1 MMNRRAKRT
10 ASGRLGK
17 WVAGGAGVLAALTLA
32 NGASAQTSDPL
43 LNTLIKKGI
52 LTEDEAKNIR
62 AEANAAESNNVP
74 VPPSKWKISNG
85 IKDVELFGDL
95 RLRYEYRSANTP
107 VGDAITQRRLRYAL
121 RIGLRGDLTDDFYY
135 GFRLETAANP
145 RSPWTTFGTSSSGI
159 PYNGPFGKSTA
170 GVNVGQLYIGWHP
183 ESWFDI
189 TLGKMP
195 MPLYTTPMVWDSDYN
210 PEGAAEHFKYTVGDA
225 DLFATFGQFLY
236 QEIDPSSASPD
247 LGFNGLVGQN
257 PDNIWQFAWQAGFNY
272 HIETNISAKIAATLY
287 QYTGLQQS
295 SASSPNVNS
304 PFYGDP
310 FVGEGAYV
318 GPSGTF
324 PTLGE
329 SGYGTSSTIPGN
341 SSLGFP
347 NNQVGLNNLLVLEI
361 PFEFNFN
368 FDRLDVKVFGDFGYN
383 LEGRQRAED
392 AASGYATYL
401 NTVAGGGVPVTVTPF
416 SPQKNDVK
424 AYQIGFALASKG
436 NLGLV
441 YGSAPRKNAWEF
453 RTYWQHVEQYALDP
467 NLLDSD
473 FFEGRGNLQGAYV
486 AIAYGLS
493 DNMIGTLRGGL
504 ASRINGNLGTGGSNQ
519 DVPWI
524 NPIERYRL
532 LQFDLTYRF

>member
-1 MMNRRAKRT
+1 MQIFPFGNRRM
-10 ASGRLGK
+10 RLA
-17 WVAGGAGVLAALTLA
+17 VIGAMLVILAAPRAMCVGTNDALIE
-32 NGASAQTSDPL
+32 L
-43 LNTLIKKGI
+43 LLKKGVI
-52 LTEDEAKNIR
+52 SQDEAAQVE
-62 AEANAAESNNVP
+62 AEAAAMSTNEAAMMA
-74 VPPSKWKISNG
+74 PSKWKISDG
-85 IKDVELFGDL
+85 IKSVELFGDL

-107 VGDAITQRRLRYAL
+107 VGDAITQRRFRYAL
-121 RIGLRGDLTDDFYY
+121 RIGLRGDVTDDFYY

-159 PYNGPFGKSTA
+159 PYQGPFGKSTA

-195 MPLYTTPMVWDSDYN
+195 MPLYTTPMVWDTDYN
-210 PEGAAEHFKYTVGDA
+210 PEGAAEHFKYTVGEA
-225 DLFATFGQFLY
+225 DFFATFGQFLY

-257 PDNIWQFAWQAGFNY
+257 PENIWQFAWQGGFTY
-272 HIETNISAKIAATLY
+272 HIETNISAKVAATLY
-287 QYTGLQQS
+287 QYIGLQSS
-295 SASSPNVNS
+295 SATSPNVNS

-318 GPSGTF
+318 GPSGAF
-324 PTLGE
+324 PKLGE

-368 FDRLDVKVFGDFGYN
+368 FDRLDAKVFGDFGYN

-401 NTVAGGGVPVTVTPF
+401 STTASGGTPVTVTPF

-473 FFEGRGNLQGAYV
+473 FFEGRANLQGLYLA
-486 AIAYGLS
+486 AAYGFS
-493 DNMIGTLRGGL
+493 GNIIGTIHGGL
-504 ASRINGNLGTGGSNQ
+504 AGRINGNLGTGGSNQ